1 VADATVT
8 AGGPSDEE
16 AIRRVL
22 AGEPDAFR
30 SLVERYQGRVYRMAL
45 RILRDEEAARDAT
58 QDALLKAYRALPRF
72 QGRARFYTWLYRL
85 AMNHCLD
92 LRRRERPEPHL
103 EWAEGGAAEA
113 EVSEAAAGGGGEGPF
128 APVAALER
136 KELRERVAA
145 AVDRLG
151 DAARE
156 TLLLREVEGLSYA
169 EIAEALGIPKGTV
182 MSRLHYARQKLQRIL
197 LDEGVVA
204 ATDAREDP
212 R

>member
-30 SLVERYQGRVYRMAL
+30 TLVERYQGRVYRMAL

-72 QGRARFYTWLYRL
+72 QGRARFTTWLYRL

-103 EWAEGGAAEA
+103 EWTEGGAAEA
-113 EVSEAAAGGGGEGPF
+113 EASQTAAREGPV

-169 EIAEALGIPKGTV
+169 EIADALGIPKGTV

>member
-1 VADATVT
+1 VGDATVT
-8 AGGPSDEE
+8 AGGLSDEE

-22 AGEPDAFR
+22 AGDPDAFR
-30 SLVERYQGRVYRMAL
+30 ILVERHQGRVYRMAL
-45 RILRDEEAARDAT
+45 RILRHEEAARDAT
-58 QDALLKAYRALPRF
+58 QEAFLKAYRALARF
-72 QGRARFYTWLYRL
+72 EGRARFTTWLHRL

-103 EWAEGGAAEA
+103 EWAEGGPAEA
-113 EVSEAAAGGGGEGPF
+113 EASEAAAGGAEGPV
-128 APVAALER
+128 APLAALER

-169 EIAEALGIPKGTV
+169 EIAQALGIPKGTV
-182 MSRLHYARQKLQRIL
+182 MSRLHYASQKLQHIL
-197 LDEGVVA
+197 REEGVVA
-204 ATDAREDP
+204 SGAEEDP